1 MAIWTLKGIGRE
13 LGVSGR
19 TLTRLARSG
28 AFPPARFKGRIRK
41 FDDAARVRVIAAWRL
56 HKKRL
61 SGPAIARR
69 LAASNEKTL
78 YELAE
83 LPLPDRLK
91 PAPPAAPP
99 PPAPPQPA
107 PAPAQVVALASAS
120 GSQSATWLRMPLAD
134 GVELH
139 VRLGTLDMKA
149 IESLTTALGKV
160 IP

>member
-1 MAIWTLKGIGRE
+1 MTMWTLKGIGRE

-28 AFPPARFKGRIRK
+28 AFPPARAKGRIRK
-41 FDDAARVRVIAAWRL
+41 FDEAARVRVIAAWRL

-61 SGPAIARR
+61 SGPAIARK
-69 LAASNEKTL
+69 LAASNEKEL
-78 YELAE
+78 YALAE

-91 PAPPAAPP
+91 PPAPPA
-99 PPAPPQPA
+99 PAPQLA
-107 PAPAQVVALASAS
+107 SAPAQVVALASAS

-139 VRLGTLDMKA
+139 VRLGSLDMKA
-149 IESLTTALGKV
+149 IESLTSALGKV
-160 IP
+160 IS

>member
-1 MAIWTLKGIGRE
+1 MTMWTLKSIGHE

-28 AFPPARFKGRIRK
+28 AFPPARAKGRIRK

-61 SGPAIARR
+61 SGPAIARK
-69 LAASNEKTL
+69 LAASNEKEL
-78 YELAE
+78 YALAE

-91 PAPPAAPP
+91 PPAPPAPA
-99 PPAPPQPA
+99 PAPPIT

-120 GSQSATWLRMPLAD
+120 SSQSATWLRMPLAD

-139 VRLGTLDMKA
+139 VRLGSLDMKA
-149 IESLTTALGKV
+149 IESLTSALGKV
-160 IP
+160 IS